1 MLTYLGTLL
10 TLAASWLAV
19 CHAGDATGSGFP
31 FFDNCRRSLS
41 ETRFDLRFVRETVD
55 PVQGS
60 VFCWAVFVK
69 PASTCSSPRRRCCDT
84 TFSKVKLYTN
94 PECNRSFDTMRVTSP
109 LANVN
114 FTVSVSQDNV
124 CSARSETSCVKFT
137 QFRAFGVSEAN
148 GTTLCIR
155 MRPSSGG
162 NCSTLQQITNPV
174 LAGRSL
180 FELGLYDVKVDNYEC
195 CPTFAY
201 NLAGDFPLPPVPPS
215 PPPRTATPPNLVPVS
230 VSPPQPSSPP
240 PSFAP
245 TQPTS
250 SQSPAIPSK
259 KGASCTSPRPT
270 PPTSTPPKASSP
282 ASPSSFLEACL

>member
-1 MLTYLGTLL
+1 MTSA
-10 TLAASWLAV
+10 LASCLSYSQPARHRVDAVV

-41 ETRFDLRFVRETVD
+41 ETRFDVRFVRYARKLFGALSGRRLQGQPSSSHPFRSETVD

-60 VFCWAVFVK
+60 VFCWVVFVK

-137 QFRAFGVSEAN
+137 QFRAFRVSDAN

-162 NCSTLQQITNPV
+162 SCSTLQQITNPV

-201 NLAGDFPLPPVPPS
+201 NL
-215 PPPRTATPPNLVPVS
+215 
-230 VSPPQPSSPP
+230 
-240 PSFAP
+240 
-245 TQPTS
+245 
-250 SQSPAIPSK
+250 
-259 KGASCTSPRPT
+259 
-270 PPTSTPPKASSP
+270 
-282 ASPSSFLEACL
+282 